1 MRSTR
6 EARSRGLIGTPDYQE
21 LRSQKHGPG
30 GPSSKSW
37 RPTFGRHT
45 AVALATLSLCLTF
58 AASAGA
64 TLRDRLTRALST
76 PGVSWSATGAWA
88 YDLDHSR
95 IVYRHNSL
103 VSFRPASNEKITVAV
118 TALDRL
124 GPQFRIPTDVLSKG
138 VLNPST
144 GVLHG
149 SLFLKGYGDPWL
161 RTPRLEN
168 LVARLRAAG
177 IRKVTGRILGD
188 ESYFDRVRVGPGWK
202 ASFYKVESPPLSAL
216 VVNRGHVGKAMWDE
230 PARAAALLFRRALRA
245 GGIAA
250 PGSYGKGLAP
260 ADASLLARARSRYLT
275 TIVYRMDH
283 VSDNFFAE
291 MLLKQIGKQVRGEGS
306 TTAGAAVVRAELRQR
321 GVTMTGVRIAD
332 GSGLSLYDR
341 LTARAIGELL
351 ISATS
356 DSAIGPD
363 FVASLPIAGVNGTLK
378 DRMKRLPAYRH
389 VFAKTG
395 TTDRASALSGYVR
408 TRFVFSILQNGSPIS
423 YYYAR
428 QSQDRFAQVLA
439 GAAD

>member
-1 MRSTR
+1 
-6 EARSRGLIGTPDYQE
+6 
-21 LRSQKHGPG
+21 
-30 GPSSKSW
+30 
-37 RPTFGRHT
+37 
-45 AVALATLSLCLTF
+45 VALALFVTF
-58 AASAGA
+58 SASAGA
-64 TLRDRLTRALST
+64 TLRDRLTRALSA
-76 PGVSWSATGAWA
+76 PGISWSATGAWA

-95 IVYRHNSL
+95 IVYRHNPL

-124 GPQFRIPTDVLSKG
+124 GPQYRIPTEVLSRG
-138 VLNPST
+138 VLDPT

-168 LVARLRAAG
+168 LVAQLRAAG

-202 ASFYKVESPPLSAL
+202 PSFYKVESPPLSAL
-216 VVNRGHVGKAMWDE
+216 VVNRGHVGKSMWDE
-230 PARAAALLFRRALRA
+230 PARAAAVVFRRTLRA

-250 PGSYGKGLAP
+250 PGSYGKGVAP
-260 ADASLLARARSRYLT
+260 VDANVLARARSRYLT
-275 TIVYRMDH
+275 KIVYRMDH

-291 MLLKQIGKQVRGEGS
+291 MLLKQIGKRVRGEGS
-306 TTAGAAVVRAELRQR
+306 TNAGAAVVRAELRQR

-332 GSGLSLYDR
+332 GSGLSIYDR

-351 ISATS
+351 ISARS

-363 FVASLPIAGVNGTLK
+363 FVASLPIAGVNGTLE
-378 DRMKRLPAYRH
+378 DRMEQPPAYHH

-408 TRFVFSILQNGSPIS
+408 TRYVFSILQNGNPIP

-439 GAAD
+439 GAAQ